1 MTHFLLPFTFISK
14 LFVSFLTGQVIDIWL
29 IFNGVL
35 TKPLTFSYQKY
46 NWINFLRTFHNN
58 NESMSKLS
66 KENQKTR
73 KKTRKKLKLMKKYQK
88 LVDVIFMAS
97 KNYLNMKIITK

>member
-14 LFVSFLTGQVIDIWL
+14 LFVSFLPGQVTDIWL

-66 KENQKTR
+66 KENQKKKQE
-73 KKTRKKLKLMKKYQK
+73 KKTQIDEK
-88 LVDVIFMAS
+88 VS
-97 KNYLNMKIITK
+97 KVS